1 MASEYRPV
9 WLTWNLVRSNAPRR
23 PVESPHP
30 PPDRAPPTA
39 ELRYRV
45 QMARVERRWS
55 VADLAARVKCDVE
68 TLAAFER
75 GDEVLHGELQQRL
88 RVVLAL

>member
-1 MASEYRPV
+1 MSGEYRHV
-9 WLTWNLVRSNAPRR
+9 WLTWNLVRTNAPRL
-23 PVESPHP
+23 PVESPHQA
-30 PPDRAPPTA
+30 DRARPTA

-55 VADLAARVKCDVE
+55 VVDLATRVQCDAE

-75 GDEVLHGELQQRL
+75 GDEVLSGELQQRL
-88 RVVLAL
+88 RTELEL